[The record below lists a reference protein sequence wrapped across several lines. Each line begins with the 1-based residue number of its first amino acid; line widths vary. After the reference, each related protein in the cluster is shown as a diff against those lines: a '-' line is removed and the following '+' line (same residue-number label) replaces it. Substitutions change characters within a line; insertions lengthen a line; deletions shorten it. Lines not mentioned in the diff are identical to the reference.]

1 MRFSETSEFSKELK
15 RYSEKYRSLT
25 NDVERFRTLI
35 GSSEALEAIHFFEGN
50 QATKLQVTDDY
61 QVIKARLDCADLG
74 NKQVLRVVYINT
86 KQSVIFVELYSKKEK
101 NREDTQRIKQYLKN
115 LK

>member
-15 RYSEKYRSLT
+15 RYSKKYRSLT
-25 NDVERFRTLI
+25 NDIEIFRTLV
-35 GSSEALEAIHFFEGN
+35 GSSEALEAIHFFEVK
-50 QATKLQVTDDY
+50 QATKLQVSDSY
-61 QVIKARLDCADLG
+61 EVIKARLDCADLG

-86 KQSVIFVELYSKKEK
+86 RQSVIFVELFSKSEK
-101 NREDTQRIKQYLKN
+101 DREDSKRIRQYLRN